1 MTTVPT
7 PVPRH
12 RPPRLAR
19 AFITGILV
27 GAAAVATLLLANEWG
42 TRWSP
47 DHVVRGSGVAVT
59 QSRTVPEFTELDA
72 AGAGDVSVR
81 VGGEQAVVVTADDN
95 LIDRITTEVEGRTL
109 MLGARG
115 SFTTELPVT
124 VQVTVPALDA
134 VMLTG
139 TGVVTVEDVDT
150 EELTVHMPGTGR
162 LVIHGTADL
171 LDVELSGSGN
181 VELED
186 LVARDAVA
194 TLSGFGRLHVHS
206 TRSLNAAVSGTGMI
220 VYSGDPTDVTQ
231 HVTGVGAVTRA
242 RP

>member
-7 PVPRH
+7 LVPHR

-19 AFITGILV
+19 VFITGILV

-47 DHVVRGSGVAVT
+47 DHIVRGSGVAMT

-72 AGAGDVSVR
+72 AGAGDVTVR
-81 VGGEQAVVVTADDN
+81 VGGEQAVAVTADDN
-95 LIDRITTEVEGRTL
+95 LIDRITTEVDGRTL
-109 MLGARG
+109 VLGARG

-124 VQVTVPALDA
+124 VQVTVPTLDA

-139 TGVVTVEDVDT
+139 SGVVTVENVDT
-150 EELTVHMPGTGR
+150 EELTVRMPGTGR
-162 LVIHGTADL
+162 LVIHGAAGV
-171 LDVELSGSGN
+171 LDVQLSGSGN

-194 TLSGFGRLHVHS
+194 RLSGFGRLHVHA
-206 TRSLNAAVSGTGMI
+206 TGSLDASVSGTGTI
-220 VYSGDPTDVTQ
+220 VYSGDPTDVAQ